1 MKTHRRC
8 GTERVYVANAPS
20 LDQRISSSVL
30 HAGEE
35 NMKMSNHLAHRARI
49 RTLQVTDHA
58 ARVLVN
64 LTLSSHYVI
73 RCAGLRV

>member
-1 MKTHRRC
+1 MRTHRRC
-8 GTERVYVANAPS
+8 GTERVYVANVQS
-20 LDQRISSSVL
+20 LDPRINSSVL
-30 HAGEE
+30 HVGVE

-58 ARVLVN
+58 VRVLVN

>member
-1 MKTHRRC
+1 
-8 GTERVYVANAPS
+8 
-20 LDQRISSSVL
+20 
-30 HAGEE
+30 
-35 NMKMSNHLAHRARI
+35 MKMSNHLAHRART

-58 ARVLVN
+58 VRVLVN